1 MVEGEDSFSQEQ
13 QWPEV
18 RTYQDQSPQQNLRIL
33 IPEIYSHIHPAINCL
48 FPPKE
53 FQKFPQTGH
62 LQYCL
67 EKWEKPTSDRYILN
81 TGKGYQ
87 IPFLSVPVQR
97 SSSSLTSMTPQEK
110 VLVNQEVEQMLKK
123 GAIKVAQQDRSL
135 FLSSI
140 FVVLKKESGHH
151 PVINLKNLNHYLP
164 YSHSKMEALFLLKE
178 ILQEG
183 EYMCKIDLKDA
194 YFLVPLNQ
202 KFQKFVSFRWKN
214 LLYQFLCL

>member
-33 IPEIYSHIHPAINCL
+33 IPEIYSHIHPAIKCL

-62 LQYCL
+62 LKYCL
-67 EKWEKPTSDRYILN
+67 EKWEKPTTDRYILN
-81 TGKGYQ
+81 TVKGYQ
-87 IPFLSVPVQR
+87 IPFLSVLVQK
-97 SSSSLTSMTPQEK
+97 SSPSLTSMTPQEK
-110 VLVNQEVEQMLKK
+110 VLVDPEVEKMLKK
-123 GAIKVAQQDRSL
+123 VAIKVAQQDRSL
-135 FLSSI
+135 FFSSI
-140 FVVLKKESGHH
+140 FVVLKRESGHH

-202 KFQKFVSFRWKN
+202 KFQKFVSFKWKN

>member
-33 IPEIYSHIHPAINCL
+33 IPEIYSHIHPAIKCL

-62 LQYCL
+62 LKYCL
-67 EKWEKPTSDRYILN
+67 EKWEKPTTDRYILN
-81 TGKGYQ
+81 TVKGYQ
-87 IPFLSVPVQR
+87 IPFLSVLVQK
-97 SSSSLTSMTPQEK
+97 SSPSLTSMTPQEK
-110 VLVNQEVEQMLKK
+110 VLVDPEVEKMLKK
-123 GAIKVAQQDRSL
+123 VAIKVAQQDRSL
-135 FLSSI
+135 FFSSI
-140 FVVLKKESGHH
+140 FVVLKRESGHH

-194 YFLVPLNQ
+194 YF
-202 KFQKFVSFRWKN
+202 
-214 LLYQFLCL
+214 